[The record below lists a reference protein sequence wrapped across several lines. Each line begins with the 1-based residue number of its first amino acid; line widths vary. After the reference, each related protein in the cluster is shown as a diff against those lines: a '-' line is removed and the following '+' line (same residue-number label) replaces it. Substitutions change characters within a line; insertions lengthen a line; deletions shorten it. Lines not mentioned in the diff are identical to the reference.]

1 MASAQSLTLLLV
13 NEQAE
18 EIKQA
23 TISMRQFYPGCRVE
37 AVYSGEEALEWASK
51 EPWQVILLDQQL
63 SNRSSLDI
71 VSELRRCT
79 PSSVIILQAEQ
90 HDATTAAQAIRAGAD
105 MYLYKKSPAFLT
117 ELPIVTR
124 LALEQRKLQKE
135 LNLARKRHLRPIEAF
150 PDLIYE
156 LSTEGRFVSIESGIM
171 PLLGYSPEELIG
183 THYSS
188 LLHPDEWRTAWHHMH
203 ERRTSQRAWHAK
215 AVRLIGKHGGVVRVT
230 CQTAGLYGVQRE
242 FLGTVGI
249 IKRPTEEDSPPI
261 AFTHTPERAQH
272 PGPTPPP
279 ALAAKEQRPFYPER
293 RRARRASVQMEAS
306 LHLRDTSFHG
316 LVRDISLS
324 DLYAVIEGAP
334 PVIQN
339 QPVRLD
345 FSIEGAIL
353 EIHGNIAE
361 IRKPTAHTSLL
372 QTSSSW
378 GLVIIFAGL
387 GAIERPVLSSLIQ
400 ELHARPNCAQL
411 VVRSAPLDPQ
421 VFKKNP

>member
-37 AVYSGEEALEWASK
+37 VVYSREEALEWAAK
-51 EPWQVILLDQQL
+51 ESWQVILLDHLL

-71 VSELRRCT
+71 VTELRRCT

-90 HDATTAAQAIRAGAD
+90 HDAATAAQAIRAGAD

-135 LNLARKRHLRPIEAF
+135 LDLARERQLRPIEAF

-156 LSTEGRFVSIESGIM
+156 LSAEGRFVSIESGIM
-171 PLLGYSPEELIG
+171 PLLGYSPDELVG

-203 ERRTSQRAWHAK
+203 ERLTSQRAWHIK
-215 AVRLIGKHGGVVRVT
+215 PVRLIGKHGGVVRVT
-230 CQTAGLYGVQRE
+230 CQTAGLYGSQRE

-249 IKRPTEEDSPPI
+249 IKRPVEEGSPPI
-261 AFTHTPERAQH
+261 AVPHTPERAQYT
-272 PGPTPPP
+272 GPTPSPTP
-279 ALAAKEQRPFYPER
+279 AVREQRPSYPER
-293 RRARRASVQMEAS
+293 RRASRAPVQMEAS
-306 LHLRDTSFHG
+306 LHLRDTSFQG
-316 LVRDISLS
+316 FVRDISLF

-353 EIHGNIAE
+353 GVQGKIVG
-361 IRKPTAHTSLL
+361 IRALNSPAQVPHEPSGL
-372 QTSSSW
+372 
-378 GLVIIFAGL
+378 GLVIVYTDV
-387 GAIERPVLSSLIQ
+387 GAIERPILSSLLQ
-400 ELHARPNCAQL
+400 ELHIHPTCARVTMFPSLSRN
-411 VVRSAPLDPQ
+411 VNS
-421 VFKKNP
+421 N

>member
-51 EPWQVILLDQQL
+51 EPWQIILLDQHL

-71 VSELRRCT
+71 ITELRRCT

-90 HDATTAAQAIRAGAD
+90 HDAATAAQAIRAGAD

-117 ELPIVTR
+117 ELPIVVR
-124 LALEQRKLQKE
+124 VVLEQRKLQKE
-135 LNLARKRHLRPIEAF
+135 LDLSRERQLRPVEAF

-156 LSTEGRFVSIESGIM
+156 LSAEGQIVSIESGIM
-171 PLLGYSPEELIG
+171 PILGYSPEELIG

-203 ERRTSQRAWHAK
+203 ERRTSQRAWHTK
-215 AVRLIGKHGGVVRVT
+215 PVRLIGKHGGVVRVT
-230 CQTAGLYGVQRE
+230 CQTAGLYGSQRE

-249 IKRPTEEDSPPI
+249 IKRPAEEGPPP
-261 AFTHTPERAQH
+261 AAATHTQERAQH
-272 PGPTPPP
+272 TGPTRSP
-279 ALAAKEQRPFYPER
+279 ALVAKEQRPFYPEH
-293 RRARRASVQMEAS
+293 RRAGRVPVRMEAS
-306 LHLRDTSFHG
+306 LHLQDTSFTG
-316 LVRDISLS
+316 LVQDISLS
-324 DLYAVIEGAP
+324 DLYVVVEGSP
-334 PVIQN
+334 PVMHN
-339 QPVRLD
+339 QPVRMD

-353 EIHGNIAE
+353 GIQGKIVDIRALDSPAQVPHGPP
-361 IRKPTAHTSLL
+361 RL
-372 QTSSSW
+372 
-378 GLVIIFAGL
+378 GLVIVYTDV
-387 GAIERPVLSSLIQ
+387 GAIERPILSSLLQ
-400 ELHARPNCAQL
+400 ELHVHPTCVRVTMFPSLSRNVNPN
-411 VVRSAPLDPQ
+411 
-421 VFKKNP
+421 

>member
-1 MASAQSLTLLLV
+1 LLV

-23 TISMRQFYPGCRVE
+23 TISMRQSYPGCRVE

-51 EPWQVILLDQQL
+51 EPWQVILLDQNL

-71 VSELRRCT
+71 VTELRRCT

-90 HDATTAAQAIRAGAD
+90 HDAATAAQAIRAGAD

-124 LALEQRKLQKE
+124 VVLEHRKLQKE
-135 LNLARKRHLRPIEAF
+135 LDQAREQHLRPIEAF

-156 LSTEGRFVSIESGIM
+156 LSAEGHFVSIEPGIM

-203 ERRTSQRAWHAK
+203 ERRTSQRAWQAK
-215 AVRLIGKHGGVVRVT
+215 PVRLIGKHGGVVRVT
-230 CQTAGLYGVQRE
+230 CQTAGLYGSQRE

-249 IKRPTEEDSPPI
+249 IKRPTDEGPPSVVSTG
-261 AFTHTPERAQH
+261 AGLAPVRTQYA
-272 PGPTPPP
+272 GPTPSP
-279 ALAAKEQRPFYPER
+279 APAVREPGLSYPER
-293 RRARRASVQMEAS
+293 RRANRTPVQMKAS
-306 LHLRDTSFHG
+306 LHLRDTSFEG
-316 LVRDISLS
+316 LVREISLF

-334 PVIQN
+334 PVVQN

-353 EIHGNIAE
+353 GVQGKIAE
-361 IRKPTAHTSLL
+361 IRVLASSAQLPHRSAGIGLVVLYTDVGPIERPILSSLL
-372 QTSSSW
+372 QELRVHPACARVTM
-378 GLVIIFAGL
+378 L
-387 GAIERPVLSSLIQ
+387 PSL
-400 ELHARPNCAQL
+400 ARN
-411 VVRSAPLDPQ
+411 VNS
-421 VFKKNP
+421 N